1 MPAAGLL
8 VGPPPAWAPVAV
20 SSQPDGLAGAE
31 MASRLFRD
39 GPSVDVGLGGRLA
52 ESAGS
57 VSVWR
62 SIIASMTTSVPGSS
76 GSFGRFDGGERPR
89 TGAGHAAPAPEH
101 RFRPSHGP
109 IAAINLSLLVVAVLV
124 TVWLFL
130 KFASGHR
137 LAADFHYD
145 FWVAGFR
152 VVHGLSPYGWTRQQI
167 AGGFSFP
174 YPAFAALLFV
184 PSSLLPR
191 SVGDP
196 VAAVLA
202 LAACLS
208 ALRIVGVRDWRIYV
222 AVLLCCPVISG
233 WQSAN
238 VTLPLVCG
246 IAAMW
251 RYRDSPIVAGVLAA
265 LMLCVKPVVWPL
277 FLWLLVTRRF
287 RAAAYGVAVAL
298 AINLISWAVLGF
310 GQISVWW
317 HLLMVQ
323 TDVLYRQGYG
333 FIALGVRVGAGR
345 GAATVLTVLASAA
358 VGCGCLWLA
367 RNRREQDAF
376 TLAIVLMIVASP
388 LADNHYF
395 VLLLVPLAVARPNF
409 SRAWLVPLVLWLC
422 PGMHVAVW
430 QLALWW
436 VTLAGTAVW
445 LICQNESTTIQRE
458 SPTIPRPTG
467 PNLSLP

>member
-1 MPAAGLL
+1 
-8 VGPPPAWAPVAV
+8 
-20 SSQPDGLAGAE
+20 
-31 MASRLFRD
+31 
-39 GPSVDVGLGGRLA
+39 
-52 ESAGS
+52 
-57 VSVWR
+57 
-62 SIIASMTTSVPGSS
+62 
-76 GSFGRFDGGERPR
+76 
-89 TGAGHAAPAPEH
+89 
-101 RFRPSHGP
+101 
-109 IAAINLSLLVVAVLV
+109 
-124 TVWLFL
+124 
-130 KFASGHR
+130 
-137 LAADFHYD
+137 
-145 FWVAGFR
+145 
-152 VVHGLSPYGWTRQQI
+152 
-167 AGGFSFP
+167 
-174 YPAFAALLFV
+174 
-184 PSSLLPR
+184 
-191 SVGDP
+191 
-196 VAAVLA
+196 
-202 LAACLS
+202 
-208 ALRIVGVRDWRIYV
+208 
-222 AVLLCCPVISG
+222 
-233 WQSAN
+233 
-238 VTLPLVCG
+238 
-246 IAAMW
+246 
-251 RYRDSPIVAGVLAA
+251 VLAA

-298 AINLISWAVLGF
+298 AINLSSWAVLGF

-445 LICQNESTTIQRE
+445 LICQNESPTIQRE

>member
-1 MPAAGLL
+1 
-8 VGPPPAWAPVAV
+8 
-20 SSQPDGLAGAE
+20 
-31 MASRLFRD
+31 
-39 GPSVDVGLGGRLA
+39 
-52 ESAGS
+52 
-57 VSVWR
+57 
-62 SIIASMTTSVPGSS
+62 MTTSVPGSS
-76 GSFGRFDGGERPR
+76 GSFGRVDGGERPR

-298 AINLISWAVLGF
+298 AINLISWA
-310 GQISVWW
+310 
-317 HLLMVQ
+317 
-323 TDVLYRQGYG
+323 
-333 FIALGVRVGAGR
+333 
-345 GAATVLTVLASAA
+345 SAA
-358 VGCGCLWLA
+358 VAFGCLWLA
-367 RNRREQDAF
+367 RKRREQDAF

-445 LICQNESTTIQRE
+445 LICQNESPTIQRE